1 MRTKRL
7 LSIAL
12 CLSALPAC
20 GPGALVPETTEPP
33 STTGSA
39 ANIDQQVG
47 WGSGL
52 ALVRGQNLVA
62 LELDR
67 RHEAT
72 EALDVVERARVQ
84 AERLSSRAGGRAQS
98 SFARLKRALQD
109 AADALERPDPARDL
123 DQALGA
129 AGRATLQ
136 IESDLVG
143 STRDTTAY
151 RASVVAALVNVD
163 CPFAYEAAIELDRA
177 DLLSNYR
184 LAYGCLREAAN
195 LHAGLSTLL
204 EENTDD
210 RARATEVMLASMFKA
225 MPEAV
230 PPEDLAPLDDVRAA
244 AYMLGAL
251 LAEQYG
257 ALAPPPADRL
267 GFISPLLEEVL
278 TTYESGEAGVA
289 DVLLEQVRA
298 DLCCPQ
304 TSAGTPLED
313 ELGALSQAIRSGAAD
328 DEIAALVEEAAD
340 LAEAAA
346 G

>member
-1 MRTKRL
+1 MRARL
-7 LSIAL
+7 LVSLSL
-12 CLSALPAC
+12 CVSALTAC

-33 STTGSA
+33 STGGSA
-39 ANIDQQVG
+39 ANIDQQVSL
-47 WGSGL
+47 GSGL

-84 AERLSSRAGGRAQS
+84 ADRLSSRAGGGAQS
-98 SFARLKRALQD
+98 SFTRLKRALQD

-143 STRDTTAY
+143 PTRDTAAY
-151 RASVVAALVNVD
+151 KASVVAALVNLD
-163 CPFAYEAAIELDRA
+163 CPIAYEAAIEQNPA
-177 DLLSNYR
+177 DLVSNYR

-195 LHAGLSTLL
+195 LHAGLSTVL

-210 RARATEVMLASMFKA
+210 RVRAISTMLASMFKA
-225 MPEAV
+225 MPEAD
-230 PPEDLAPLDDVRAA
+230 PPEDLAPLDEVRAA

-257 ALAPPPADRL
+257 ALAPPPADPQ
-267 GFISPLLEEVL
+267 GFIVPLLEEVL

-304 TSAGTPLED
+304 SSAGTALED
-313 ELGALSQAIRSGAAD
+313 ELGALSEAIRSGVPDNEVAT
-328 DEIAALVEEAAD
+328 LVEEAMT
-340 LAEAAA
+340 LAEAA